1 MGDERKGFSFLRSYY
16 EAAKELETAE
26 ERSDFLM
33 AICSYV
39 FDGKD
44 PEIHGVAAAMFRLA
58 KPNIETSLKRSIA
71 GAIGGSKSK
80 SNNKQIESGDKSN
93 ANQNVSKTEA
103 NVNDSVSDIGDRI
116 KDIGDRSKE
125 KGERIK
131 EIRHKYGQYNNVL
144 LSDTDVQKLKSEF
157 PTDWEERVEKVSTY
171 CASHGKTYKDYLAT
185 IRSWARNEKPKQI
198 AKNDPKTGYQ
208 RALQLQGIT
217 ET

>member
-1 MGDERKGFSFLRSYY
+1 MGDKRKGFSFLRSYY

-39 FDGKD
+39 FDEKD

-80 SNNKQIESGDKSN
+80 SNNKQNESDDKSN
-93 ANQNVSKTEA
+93 ANQSVSKTEA
-103 NVNDSVSDIGDRI
+103 NVNDSVSDIGYRI

-157 PTDWEERVEKVSTY
+157 PADWEERVEKVSTY

-198 AKNDPKTGYQ
+198 AKNDPRTGYQ

-217 ET
+217 EA

>member
-71 GAIGGSKSK
+71 GAIGGSRPKP
-80 SNNKQIESGDKSN
+80 SNKRAESNGEIN
-93 ANQNVSKTEA
+93 ANQTASKIEA
-103 NVNDSVSDIGDRI
+103 NVNDSVSDIGYMI
-116 KDIGDRSKE
+116 KDIGDRSKD

-144 LSDTDVQKLKSEF
+144 LSDTDLQKLKAEF
-157 PTDWEERVEKVSTY
+157 PTDWAERIEKVSTY
-171 CASHGKTYKDYLAT
+171 CASHGKAYKDYLAT
-185 IRSWARNEKPKQI
+185 IRSWARNEKPK
-198 AKNDPKTGYQ
+198 ATPKNDPKTGYQ

-217 ET
+217 EA